1 VPDAERTAI
10 YLVVEFDWP
19 SPFEPEYGQRAKE
32 LHSSV
37 QGHEWI
43 KKVLA
48 ASGGLGSGQSSNWVF
63 WLENSAALD
72 RLFSDRENQAGKA
85 YRSFFSTMDNVS
97 DKIREEVR
105 FI

>member
-1 VPDAERTAI
+1 
-10 YLVVEFDWP
+10 
-19 SPFEPEYGQRAKE
+19 
-32 LHSSV
+32 
-37 QGHEWI
+37 
-43 KKVLA
+43 
-48 ASGGLGSGQSSNWVF
+48 VF

-85 YRSFFSTMDNVS
+85 YRSFFSAMDNFS